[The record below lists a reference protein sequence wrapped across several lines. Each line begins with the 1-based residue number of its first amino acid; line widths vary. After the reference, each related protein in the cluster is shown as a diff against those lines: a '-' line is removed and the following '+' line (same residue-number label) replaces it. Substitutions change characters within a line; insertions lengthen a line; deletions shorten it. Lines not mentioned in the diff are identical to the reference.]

1 MAEAIYGIIG
11 EFESPEAL
19 VTAAGRAREAG
30 YSQMDAYAPFPV
42 EGLARALGRKRTW
55 VPAFVLGGGI
65 LGGVGGYFLQVYA
78 LAIDYPLNIGG
89 RPLHSWPAFIP
100 ITFEL
105 TVLSASV
112 IGMVAMLALCGFPRP
127 HHPVFNA
134 TGFERASIDS
144 FFLCIEST
152 DAKFSPED
160 ARTFLQQLGAKNVQ
174 EVRDE

>member
-1 MAEAIYGIIG
+1 MAEVLHGIIG

-19 VTAAGRAREAG
+19 VKAANDAREAG
-30 YSQMDAYAPFPV
+30 YSCMDAYAPYPV
-42 EGLARALGRKRTW
+42 DGLARALGRKRTW
-55 VPAFVLGGGI
+55 VPAFVLAGGI

-105 TVLSASV
+105 TVLSASI

-134 TGFERASIDS
+134 TGFERASIDG
-144 FFLCIEST
+144 FFLCIEAT
-152 DAKFSPED
+152 DAKFSSEEVG
-160 ARTFLQQLGAKNVQ
+160 AFFEQLGAKNVE